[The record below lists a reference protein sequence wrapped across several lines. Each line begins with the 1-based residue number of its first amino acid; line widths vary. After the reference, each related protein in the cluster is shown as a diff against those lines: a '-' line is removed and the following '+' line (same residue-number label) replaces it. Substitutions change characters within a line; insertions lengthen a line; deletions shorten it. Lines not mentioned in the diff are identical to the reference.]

1 LDRVAAVEE
10 QCHAGRDADRGGTH
24 NARSSRRSCRR
35 ARHGTLG
42 ARGADMIVWWEQGF
56 YPQADEAIREIIAAF
71 EQQTGKH
78 VDFVFQPPE
87 GMLA

>member
-1 LDRVAAVEE
+1 MRSRAVVLGAALVM
-10 QCHAGRDADRGGTH
+10 AP
-24 NARSSRRSCRR
+24 
-35 ARHGTLG
+35 LG

-78 VDFVFQPPE
+78 VEIVFQPPE